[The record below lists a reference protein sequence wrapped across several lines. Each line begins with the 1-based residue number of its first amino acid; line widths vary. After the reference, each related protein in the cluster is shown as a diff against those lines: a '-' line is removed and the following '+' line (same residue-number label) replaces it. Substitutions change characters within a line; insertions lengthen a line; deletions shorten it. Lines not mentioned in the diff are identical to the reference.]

1 MSIFGFEKRVP
12 KIQSFSGIGNAGGLS
27 RLTKEKSEFPVTHV
41 KYLRHVI
48 RNKMTNFVGSKRE
61 VK

>member
-12 KIQSFSGIGNAGGLS
+12 KIQSFSRIGNARGLS
-27 RLTKEKSEFPVTHV
+27 RLTEQKREFPVTHV
-41 KYLRHVI
+41 KFLRHVI

>member
-12 KIQSFSGIGNAGGLS
+12 KIQSFSGIANARGLS
-27 RLTKEKSEFPVTHV
+27 RHLKEKIRDFVTQT
-41 KYLRHVI
+41 KSPRHVV

>member
-1 MSIFGFEKRVP
+1 MSNYGFEKRVP
-12 KIQSFSGIGNAGGLS
+12 KIQSFSGIANAKGLS
-27 RLTKEKSEFPVTHV
+27 RRSEEKNEFPVTHV
-41 KYLRHVI
+41 KNLRHVV